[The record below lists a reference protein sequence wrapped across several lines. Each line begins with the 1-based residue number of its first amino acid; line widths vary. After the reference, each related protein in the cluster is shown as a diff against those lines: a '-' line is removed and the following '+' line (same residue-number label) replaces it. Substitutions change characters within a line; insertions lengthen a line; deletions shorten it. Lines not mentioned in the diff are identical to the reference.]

1 MSDNTQWLNVEVPEE
16 VIPLRGGL
24 CNKIQTTPCL
34 VVTYKEN
41 GKERTDKFVEV
52 KKKSDFLCKAI
63 TGQSYSQ
70 QSTALRNVTVI
81 EEIREK
87 LMEAI
92 DRVLEDDTAVADAL
106 TDDVEDFD
114 PMNALQEL
122 LATDQNAIA
131 REKKEPKKKTLP
143 ADVVFVDMP
152 KRAECTRKEEGIVRI
167 ACYRV
172 GKPSRSKWQPVYIR
186 LDAMDWFLSYA
197 A

>member
-1 MSDNTQWLNVEVPEE
+1 MTSGMPDIESITGLRPIRMSDNTQWLNVEVPEE

-63 TGQSYSQ
+63 TGQSYTQ

-92 DRVLEDDTAVADAL
+92 GWVLADDTAVADAL

-122 LATDQNAIA
+122 PATDQNAIA
-131 REKKEPKKKTLP
+131 RKKKGTKKENST
-143 ADVVFVDMP
+143 
-152 KRAECTRKEEGIVRI
+152 
-167 ACYRV
+167 
-172 GKPSRSKWQPVYIR
+172 S
-186 LDAMDWFLSYA
+186 
-197 A
+197 